1 MSLNYEPTSE
11 PLHIYVKLLR
21 LIALTARGAQLG
33 AGLGHLSV
41 ALARMGAHVTTT
53 ESACEKGGGGTCAC
67 WGCLE
72 QLRRSLV
79 SQLGESHGCDPSVDL
94 VLDRVPPSE
103 IFETRST

>member
-1 MSLNYEPTSE
+1 M
-11 PLHIYVKLLR
+11 
-21 LIALTARGAQLG
+21 ALTPRGAQLG

-79 SQLGESHGCDPSVDL
+79 TQLGESHGFYPLALPHLIWCWIVSPS
-94 VLDRVPPSE
+94 VPPSG
-103 IFETRST
+103 IFET